1 MAGLGFKAWS
11 AGDVLAAGDVN
22 GYLADQVVQVH
33 ASAGARGSAIGTA
46 VSEGMIA
53 YTTDDNTLAVYNGSQ
68 WGQVAQAVSPNYVI
82 NGAFDIWQR
91 GTSFDVVYFNSGNQ
105 NHSDRW
111 QQNWDNAPTAVTVSR
126 QTFTPGELTVAGFG
140 EEEFYYRSSIGT
152 VGSNTNWR
160 LTTRIEDVRT
170 LAGQTV
176 TVSFWAK
183 TDSAR
188 NIIVELTQ
196 NFGSGGS
203 TQLNFSPT
211 TVAATT
217 TWQRF
222 SVTVNVPSISGKTI
236 GAGNHLRVN
245 IRQAS
250 ASGSV
255 MDVWGVQ
262 LEAGSVATP
271 FRRNANN
278 LQGELAACKRY
289 YDRRPA
295 TDAFTIFSQGAATAT
310 TGAVIYIQPHTPM
323 RTKPSSIE
331 FGNLA
336 LSDGVGALV
345 AVTNVTFVG
354 STTGA
359 EGFQIN
365 AATASGLTQ
374 FRPYSL
380 LANNNVAGHVAFS
393 AEL

>member
-1 MAGLGFKAWS
+1 MAYKTF
-11 AGDVLAAGDVN
+11 VN
-22 GYLADQVVQVH
+22 GFPLNASELNTFLMNQSVATFANAAARTAAITAPAEGQLTYL
-33 ASAGARGSAIGTA
+33 
-46 VSEGMIA
+46 E
-53 YTTDDNTLAVYNGSQ
+53 DDNTFYAWNGSS
-68 WGQVAQAVSPNYVI
+68 WVAQNFEAPRSPNYVI

-140 EEEFYYRSSIGT
+140 EEEFYYSSSIGK
-152 VGSNTNWR
+152 VGPNTNWR

-170 LAGQTV
+170 LAGQTA

-196 NFGSGGS
+196 NFGTGGS

-222 SVTVNVPSISGKTI
+222 SVTVNVPSITGKTI
-236 GAGNHLRVN
+236 GANNHLRVN

-271 FRRNANN
+271 FRRNANS
-278 LQGELAACKRY
+278 LQGELAACQRY
-289 YDRRPA
+289 FVALGGQTNWGHSLGYAASTTSIRAMIPIPVTMRA
-295 TDAFTIFSQGAATAT
+295 TPTLVDATPVIRTGTSGLTPSATTMQSTQASAGIQVSYTVTGATANNP
-310 TGAVIYIQPHTPM
+310 AI
-323 RTKPSSIE
+323 
-331 FGNLA
+331 
-336 LSDGVGALV
+336 
-345 AVTNVTFVG
+345 
-354 STTGA
+354 
-359 EGFQIN
+359 IN
-365 AATASGLTQ
+365 HDATASL
-374 FRPYSL
+374 
-380 LANNNVAGHVAFS
+380 S